1 MNKPICIRYDDED
14 VRSFMCY
21 ALEFE
26 DIKTL
31 PLENGIVALEY
42 LSKLSPKDY
51 PCLIVVDYTMPGM
64 SGIDFIKTL
73 RNEFPESLG
82 KIPIALVIARIPD
95 KNEYDLE
102 NLKILIKP
110 IDLSDFLNL
119 AREYY
124 PSPLNTHS
132 SF

>member
-1 MNKPICIRYDDED
+1 MNKPICIIDDDED
-14 VRSFMCY
+14 VRSVMCY

-31 PLENGIVALEY
+31 PLENGIVAIKY

-51 PCLIVVDYTMPGM
+51 PCLIVVDYTMPEM
-64 SGIDFIKTL
+64 NGIDFIKTL

-82 KIPIALVIARIPD
+82 KIPIALVTARIPY

-110 IDLSDFLNL
+110 IDL
-119 AREYY
+119 
-124 PSPLNTHS
+124 
-132 SF
+132 